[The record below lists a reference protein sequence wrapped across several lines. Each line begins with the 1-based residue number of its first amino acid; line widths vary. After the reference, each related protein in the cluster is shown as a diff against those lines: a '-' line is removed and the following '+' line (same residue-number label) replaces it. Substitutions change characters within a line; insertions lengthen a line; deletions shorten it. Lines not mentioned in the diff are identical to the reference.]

1 MNSEDEVCQLIE
13 KLLGDQRHTE
23 EDISVTSQTP
33 LGDDGLALTSLEL
46 VRLLVSLEEHL
57 DVELDDVAIM
67 NASFDT
73 VGDVLSLVGVSRT
86 PTSRAGWI

>member
-1 MNSEDEVCQLIE
+1 MNGEQEMCRMIE
-13 KLLGDQRHTE
+13 KLLANQSRADGE
-23 EDISVTSQTP
+23 LEVTPQTS
-33 LGDDGLALTSLEL
+33 LADDGLGLTSLEL

-73 VGDVLSLVGVSRT
+73 VGDILALVGISWVGG
-86 PTSRAGWI
+86 AGGPA